1 MQVTLKMVEKM
12 DHLLDEAEELT
23 KCATAHSDDSEL
35 KSVYLELARCHY
47 DGYEKLARI
56 AETVVDRKAKNVSGE
71 KGQAM
76 REMVDWHKDKYRKR
90 AMEIK
95 KKMEEVR

>member
-23 KCATAHSDDSEL
+23 KCATAHSDDTEL
-35 KSVYLELARCHY
+35 KRVYMDLARCHY
-47 DGYEKLARI
+47 DGYERLASI
-56 AETVVDRKAKNVSGE
+56 AETVVDRKAKNVGGE
-71 KGQAM
+71 KGQVM

-90 AMEIK
+90 ADQIK
-95 KKMEEVR
+95 KKMDEVR

>member
-12 DHLLDEAEELT
+12 DHLLDEAEELA
-23 KCATAHSDDSEL
+23 KCATAHSDDTEL

-56 AETVVDRKAKNVSGE
+56 ASTVTDRKARNVGGE
-71 KGQAM
+71 KGQVM

-90 AMEIK
+90 AEDIK
-95 KKMEEVR
+95 RKIEEAR

>member
-1 MQVTLKMVEKM
+1 MQVTLKMCEKM

-23 KCATAHSDDSEL
+23 TCAMRCDDADL
-35 KSVYLELARCHY
+35 KAVYLDLARCHF

-56 AETVVDRKAKNVSGE
+56 AGSITERKAQNVGGE
-71 KGQAM
+71 KGQVM

-90 AMEIK
+90 AEEIK
-95 KKMEEVR
+95 KKMEEAR

>member
-12 DHLLDEAEELT
+12 NHLLDEAKELT

-47 DGYEKLARI
+47 EGYEKLARI
-56 AETVVDRKAKNVSGE
+56 ADKVIERKSNNVSGE

-90 AMEIK
+90 AEDIK
-95 KKMEEVR
+95 RKMEEAR